1 MPNTSHDDSTESIRG
16 VKFLVRG
23 AKLLTPMQVRLART
37 ALGLGVRELGA
48 AAEVSPSTIQ
58 RFESGIGGMQTR
70 TLEKVQVYLER
81 EGIKFLPANETEGP
95 GLRLKK

>member
-1 MPNTSHDDSTESIRG
+1 
-16 VKFLVRG
+16 
-23 AKLLTPMQVRLART
+23 
-37 ALGLGVRELGA
+37 
-48 AAEVSPSTIQ
+48 
-58 RFESGIGGMQTR
+58 MQTR